1 MKNKERLAGRLIASM
16 YVLGL
21 LGMFCV
27 VIGVH
32 FTRQS
37 DMVEDGVSDYI
48 IMAGQDTMEAIII
61 RADNIEGIASAG

>member
-48 IMAGQDTMEAIII
+48 
-61 RADNIEGIASAG
+61 NISSDWTLDIQCRSR